1 MALCLQSPSETRS
14 PDFNGHAEDVDDDGD
29 EEEDKDVDDDHH
41 IKRSFATSS
50 KAMSPFTTMRWWP
63 VF

>member
-1 MALCLQSPSETRS
+1 MALCLQSPLETRS
-14 PDFNGHAEDVDDDGD
+14 PDFDGDAEDVDADGGEEDVDDD
-29 EEEDKDVDDDHH
+29 HQ

-50 KAMSPFTTMRWWP
+50 KATSPFTTMRWWP